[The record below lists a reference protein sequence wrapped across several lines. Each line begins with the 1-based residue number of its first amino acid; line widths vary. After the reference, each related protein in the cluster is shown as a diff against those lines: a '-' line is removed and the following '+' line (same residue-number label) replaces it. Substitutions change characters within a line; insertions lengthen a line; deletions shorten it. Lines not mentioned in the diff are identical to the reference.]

1 MKEEITTVFCLCD
14 ELHKAMGIILFQ
26 TLFRKMRK

>member
-1 MKEEITTVFCLCD
+1 MKGLYALRSREID
-14 ELHKAMGIILFQ
+14 DNMAEKEIILFQ